1 MPRYV
6 VQAGDTLGHI
16 AQQHGITLSAL
27 LQANPE
33 ITNPNLIRPGQTI
46 NIPEAQVETP
56 ASVGTSTGSQDPTDG
71 VCVDQLCHIVPGL
84 QHDKSATLVG
94 PINQAMQEASIN
106 TPARQAAFLAQI
118 AHETGGFKWFR
129 ELGNDAYFERYEGR
143 TDLGNTQPGDG
154 PRYRGRGFIQITG
167 RANYTKAGQALGLD
181 LVNHPQLAETPEV
194 GARIAAWFWQ
204 SHGLNALADQ
214 ADDAAFQTITRRING
229 GLNGLDDRRAYY
241 ARARSVLEVDGG

>member
-1 MPRYV
+1 VR
-6 VQAGDTLGHI
+6 AGDTLGHI
-16 AQQHGITLSAL
+16 ARQHGITLSAL

-33 ITNPNLIRPGQTI
+33 ITNPNLIRPGQII
-46 NIPEAQVETP
+46 NVPEVQAEARTS
-56 ASVGTSTGSQDPTDG
+56 AGTATDMQALTGNPLG
-71 VCVDQLCHIVPGL
+71 VDQLCHIVPGL
-84 QHDKSATLVG
+84 QHAKSATLVG
-94 PINQAMQEASIN
+94 PINQAMQEAGIT

-118 AHETGGFKWFR
+118 AHETGGFRWFR
-129 ELGNDAYFERYEGR
+129 ELGDDAYFRRYEGR

-194 GARIAAWFWQ
+194 GARIAAWFWH
-204 SHGLNALADQ
+204 SHGLNALADR

-241 ARARSVLEVDGG
+241 ARARSVLGVDGG